1 MTNEDYE
8 WLLSIA
14 DEGRSCFDCDL
25 FEKCQEENRC
35 YCEKE
40 EGTMT
45 NEELQKAMV
54 DNKPAV
60 ITGILSALHISV
72 GRICRECRHY
82 VVYSHKW
89 PEGVETIVRGCVLM
103 KYGSEENDYC
113 SLWEAKE

>member
-45 NEELQKAMV
+45 NEELQKAML

-72 GRICRECRHY
+72 GRICKECKHFLAGRVH
-82 VVYSHKW
+82 
-89 PEGVETIVRGCVLM
+89 GCVLLRV
-103 KYGSEENDYC
+103 GCEENDYC